1 MEIVE
6 CEKGVKGE
14 LLDEEFIYVYGVVN
28 KETNISGIN
37 GLKNKDIK
45 KFNFKD
51 ITALTTPYPSLNPL
65 LREEEALQH
74 AEVLKKIANK
84 TTVIPMSFGMVF
96 KDEEFLKIVLSKS
109 YLALKETLMLIEGKI
124 ELGVKIVSNQAY
136 EMRDG
141 VSQEILEALNKI
153 SVKSIKGGNF
163 SDRLLLNS
171 SFLVERNNFSRFSKE
186 IAKLEKKHKDLRFI
200 YTGPWPPFSFI
211 NINIRGGS

>member
-1 MEIVE
+1 METVE
-6 CEKGVKGE
+6 YEKEVKGE

-37 GLKNKDIK
+37 GLKDKSIK

-51 ITALTTPYPSLNPL
+51 VAALITPYPNLNPL

-74 AEVLKKIANK
+74 AEILKGIANK